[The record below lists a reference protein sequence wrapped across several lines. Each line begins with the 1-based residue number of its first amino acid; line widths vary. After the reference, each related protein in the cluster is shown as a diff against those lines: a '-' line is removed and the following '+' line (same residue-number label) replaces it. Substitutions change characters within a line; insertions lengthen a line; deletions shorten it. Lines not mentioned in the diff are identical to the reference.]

1 MEEASKALFA
11 LKPVTFR
18 YKNDPT
24 IAQRH
29 KDFETAITKLR
40 KEVETVVAHLQE
52 QDGRSGMSA
61 QVEMSKPAPQMVATN

>member
-1 MEEASKALFA
+1 MEEARKALFA

-24 IAQRH
+24 LAQPH

-40 KEVETVVAHLQE
+40 KDMETVVARLQE
-52 QDGRSGMSA
+52 QDARI
-61 QVEMSKPAPQMVATN
+61 QE

>member
-1 MEEASKALFA
+1 MEEASNALFA

-24 IAQRH
+24 IAQQH

-40 KEVETVVAHLQE
+40 KDMETVVARLQE
-52 QDGRSGMSA
+52 QDGRI
-61 QVEMSKPAPQMVATN
+61 QE